1 MDEKAV
7 DVRMLKK
14 LFLFMMI
21 GVLVLMPACREQ
33 KSGGAH
39 KEIYGTV
46 ISYEETESG
55 LVFTMTDKLMSQ
67 TYNKS
72 YTKDILVTD
81 ITLFSDD
88 ALKGEILSK
97 KVGLYVYVDSEY
109 LENRKDELYP
119 AMVIYRAEEILDKS
133 EK

>member
-1 MDEKAV
+1 M
-7 DVRMLKK
+7 
-14 LFLFMMI
+14 
-21 GVLVLMPACREQ
+21 
-33 KSGGAH
+33 
-39 KEIYGTV
+39 

-119 AMVIYRAEEILDKS
+119 AMVIYRAEDILEKS
-133 EK
+133 EN